1 MLNALWFDY
10 YTCSAYDFRT
20 VPNAKMVTSLLKE
33 IVETRAINEDGN
45 EVNEVL
51 SLVDTS
57 FLIDP
62 VWDSAKDLSHYDRN
76 EAGLMIVIVTGNKLQ
91 MHGRALRYMVLWK
104 ERTI

>member
-45 EVNEVL
+45 EVL
-51 SLVDTS
+51 SLVDTN

-62 VWDSAKDLSHYDRN
+62 VWVSAKDPSHYDRN
-76 EAGLMIVIVTGNKLQ
+76 EAGLMEAKYII
-91 MHGRALRYMVLWK
+91 LWK
-104 ERTI
+104 MFSERKNVVWL